1 MLESMEKRTINLMK
15 TFENLF
21 LTTNRTEESGIWLLG
36 LKYPTALDAH
46 LIVFIA
52 RMIDVGRARLIPDL
66 LIRYAQKAMNEPEWT
81 KVMDGR
87 KTISQ

>member
-1 MLESMEKRTINLMK
+1 MEKRTISLMNK
-15 TFENLF
+15 FEDLF
-21 LTTNRTEESGIWLLG
+21 LNANQTEESGCGWLLG

-52 RMIDVGRARLIPDL
+52 RMIDMGRARLIPKL
-66 LIRYAQKAMNEPEWT
+66 LIRYAQRAMNEPEWT
-81 KVMDGR
+81 RMMDGR